1 MQAQASANQIFDQA
15 CRHHQA
21 GQLSQARALFA
32 QLLQAQ
38 PGHPVLNARMA
49 NICQQQAQVQ
59 QALKHYELATKGLP
73 QELQLFMAAADLAL
87 KVADHT
93 RARHWLE
100 HLAKAQPDA
109 SQIKEQLAGVYV
121 ALGLEQEA
129 LSILKSLLKQ
139 TPHNANA
146 LNLKGMVLCRLGDID
161 KGYKSFQKAL
171 KQAPGHLGV
180 VRNLVLYGKG
190 RKEPVL
196 EQVID
201 QLAQQLRTVRL
212 APEQQMNIAYILFM
226 YFEKRDAQ
234 KAFAFLK
241 QGNDIN
247 KARTPYDHDQSQVMF
262 GALCQLFDAELINA
276 CEGQGLSDA
285 APIFI
290 LGMPR
295 SGTTLIEQI
304 LSSHSQVEAQG
315 EIDDLRIAFEHHSNT
330 LLSDHPSPLEAKVVA
345 LTGIAND
352 YLGAVR
358 ERCQATHFTDKMPYN
373 FMLVG
378 VIASIMPKAKIIHCT
393 RDAQETCYSIYK
405 QNFSGTHA
413 YTNDLEDVG
422 KYFNL
427 YQSMMAYWQE
437 HFGAQIYEAN
447 YEALINQ
454 PREQIAA
461 LLEYCGLVPEE
472 ACFEFQRNKRAVRTA
487 SVAQVR
493 QAIYKDALKASTAV
507 ENQLAPLREVL
518 ASGEGGELKMAGE
531 LKKAGELKVEN

>member
-21 GQLSQARALFA
+21 GQLPQARALFA

-38 PGHPVLNARMA
+38 PSHPVLNARMA
-49 NICQQQAQVQ
+49 NICQQQHQAQ
-59 QALKHYELATKGLP
+59 QALGHYELAIKGLP
-73 QELQLFMAAADLAL
+73 NEQQLIMAAADLAL
-87 KVADHT
+87 KVSDHS

-100 HLAKAQPDA
+100 LLAKAQPDEP
-109 SQIKEQLAGVYV
+109 QIKEQLAGVYV

-129 LSILKSLLKQ
+129 LTILKSLLKQ
-139 TPHNANA
+139 APHNANA

-190 RKEPVL
+190 RKEPML

-226 YFEKRDAQ
+226 YFEKRDAK

-247 KARTPYDHDQSQVMF
+247 KARTPYDHGQSQRMF
-262 GALCQLFDAELINA
+262 GALCQLFDTELIHA
-276 CEGQGLSDA
+276 CEGQGLGDA

-315 EIDDLRIAFEHHSNT
+315 EIEDLRIAFERHSAT
-330 LLSDHPSPLEAKVVA
+330 LLGDEASTQAAKLGA
-345 LTGIAND
+345 LSGIAKD
-352 YLGAVR
+352 YLEAVR
-358 ERCQATHFTDKMPYN
+358 ERCQAPYFTDKMPYN

-378 VIASIMPKAKIIHCT
+378 VIASIMPNAKIIHCT

-405 QNFSGTHA
+405 QNFSGAHA
-413 YTNDLEDVG
+413 YTNNLEDLG

-437 HFGAQIYEAN
+437 RFGAQIYEAN

-454 PREQIAA
+454 PKDKIRA
-461 LLEYCGLVPEE
+461 LLEYCDLAPEE

-493 QAIYKDALKASTAV
+493 QAIYKDALKASAAV
-507 ENQLAPLREVL
+507 ETQLAPLREVL
-518 ASGEGGELKMAGE
+518 ASGLGGELG
-531 LKKAGELKVEN
+531 